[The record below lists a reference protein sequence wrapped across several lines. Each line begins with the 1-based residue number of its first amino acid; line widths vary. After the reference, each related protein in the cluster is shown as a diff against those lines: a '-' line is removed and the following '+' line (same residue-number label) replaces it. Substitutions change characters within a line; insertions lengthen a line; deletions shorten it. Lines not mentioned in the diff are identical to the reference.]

1 MGLAGDSPG
10 AGDDEMASSA
20 VLEGIGTLVC
30 SGERFPNMHY
40 KMSVERA
47 EDGFESTRGMI
58 ETLPQRASVQ
68 IGLEG
73 TATLELQSGEA
84 IGITFHDAALR
95 RLNAE
100 FIATGPVA
108 ES

>member
-1 MGLAGDSPG
+1 MASAGDS
-10 AGDDEMASSA
+10 AGVGDGEMASSA
-20 VLEGIGTLVC
+20 ALEGIGTLVC
-30 SGERFPNMHY
+30 FGERFPNLHY
-40 KMSVERA
+40 KMSVEKA

-73 TATLELQSGEA
+73 SATLELQNGDA
-84 IGITFHDAALR
+84 IGITFHQTVLQ

-100 FIATGPVA
+100 FVSTGPVA
-108 ES
+108 